1 MSEATA
7 TPTTTEPQ
15 GTEPV
20 TPPTPETPAPEAPAK
35 ETDWKAEARK
45 WEDRAKANKAA
56 AEKLEQIEQANLTE
70 IEKAQKRA
78 EAAEAALAAK
88 EAETLRLT
96 IASKHGITGEHLD
109 LLSGTDEAELEA
121 KALKIAALIKQGGK
135 GPVVPSQGKAPAEA
149 PVTAA
154 DQFAAAFQD
163 RF

>member
-1 MSEATA
+1 MSDAVEIIPSVDEAQDATTEAPETFDAQYVTKLRQEAAKYRTEAKKNADAAQRLAEFEEAQKTEAQKLADRLATA
-7 TPTTTEPQ
+7 
-15 GTEPV
+15 
-20 TPPTPETPAPEAPAK
+20 
-35 ETDWKAEARK
+35 
-45 WEDRAKANKAA
+45 
-56 AEKLEQIEQANLTE
+56 EK
-70 IEKAQKRA
+70 
-78 EAAEAALAAK
+78 ALAAK

-96 IASKHGITGEHLD
+96 IASKHGITGDHLD
-109 LLSGTDEAELEA
+109 LLSGADESELEA